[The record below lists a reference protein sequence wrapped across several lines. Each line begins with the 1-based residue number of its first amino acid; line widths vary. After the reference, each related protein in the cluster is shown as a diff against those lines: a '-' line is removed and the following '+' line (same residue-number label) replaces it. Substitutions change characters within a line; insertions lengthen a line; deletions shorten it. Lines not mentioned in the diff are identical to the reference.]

1 MKRFLCFVLCALM
14 LFGMAACGGDTPAT
28 TNPAPDPTDNT
39 AAPIVTVITTDAESY
54 TVTVGAMVPI
64 VAAADPEMALT
75 YTSGNEAIATV
86 NKYGKVVGVKAG
98 TTEVTITAAD
108 GTTKVVP
115 ITVEGPKYA
124 NVLRVC
130 LNVLYND
137 TEKGCFN
144 TEYGPYVEVYEDGTY
159 TVTFDCT
166 MHLSESSRNMG
177 VTDLSNLT
185 AIFLYDYEV
194 RKGNQMYSSVTACDI
209 RWDSVVVNGQEL
221 TITNNDF
228 KSAIKASGI
237 FDTNDPMN
245 SWDGSAVAEVIV
257 DTENHVLNID
267 MEKPV
272 TITITFTIQGLTFAE

>member
-39 AAPIVTVITTDAESY
+39 TAPIVTVITTDAESY

-137 TEKGCFN
+137 TERAASTQSTAPMWKFTRTAPTPLPSTAPC
-144 TEYGPYVEVYEDGTY
+144 TCPKAAGTWALP
-159 TVTFDCT
+159 TFP
-166 MHLSESSRNMG
+166 
-177 VTDLSNLT
+177 
-185 AIFLYDYEV
+185 I
-194 RKGNQMYSSVTACDI
+194 
-209 RWDSVVVNGQEL
+209 
-221 TITNNDF
+221 
-228 KSAIKASGI
+228 
-237 FDTNDPMN
+237 
-245 SWDGSAVAEVIV
+245 
-257 DTENHVLNID
+257 
-267 MEKPV
+267 
-272 TITITFTIQGLTFAE
+272 